1 MQEALLQKLEEARV
15 ALEES
20 GAMLEN
26 LRGTIAGGQKEP
38 ERKQPEWAEPV
49 IRMLVGAIA
58 FNRRTLCNNSSS
70 HGACEL

>member
-1 MQEALLQKLEEARV
+1 MQKLEEARV

-38 ERKQPEWAEPV
+38 ERNQPEWAEPV

-58 FNRRTLCNNSSS
+58 FNAYAMQQFIQSR
-70 HGACEL
+70 GP